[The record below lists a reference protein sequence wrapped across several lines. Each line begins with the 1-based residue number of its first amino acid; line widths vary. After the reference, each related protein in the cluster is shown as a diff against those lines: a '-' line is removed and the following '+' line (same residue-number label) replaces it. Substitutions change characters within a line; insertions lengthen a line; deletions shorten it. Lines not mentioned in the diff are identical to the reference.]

1 MMGQRICVA
10 LLAVLCA
17 GSGVGV
23 SQESKHHENRDREID
38 PRERDLPR
46 MPGGVMLYGSAPD
59 AVWLSTPSGI
69 VKLQPSPGDVRPFEG
84 PGIGPSITS
93 DGTLVASARWK
104 HYRPRKVAI
113 ATYSIAEKKWTEY
126 AEGDF
131 RGPVVISPEGTK
143 LAYEGEP
150 EETNCGYYRARVHVI
165 DRKTLRETVEPIG
178 PCVQPEDIA
187 KRALSFQPSLDL
199 SFSPRGEQLAISDG
213 SIRVWDL
220 ETNTQRKIADGS
232 GTAWSPDGEWIAY
245 FNYMRDKRH
254 THVEIVHPDG
264 TGMKP
269 LVTIPFHQAFFGP
282 PVWSPDSKTLLLNRA
297 HEGDPLDIW
306 LLDLATLK
314 HKTLF
319 KDVWGVHAWAEA
331 K

>member
-1 MMGQRICVA
+1 MGTRICVA
-10 LLAVLCA
+10 LLVVLCA
-17 GSGVGV
+17 WRGVGV

-46 MPGGVMLYGSAPD
+46 MPGSVMLYGGAPD
-59 AVWLSTPSGI
+59 AVWLSTPGGI
-69 VKLQPSPGDVRPFEG
+69 VKLQPSPGDIKPFEG
-84 PGIGPSITS
+84 PGLGPSITR
-93 DGTLVASARWK
+93 DGSVVATARWK

-113 ATYSIAEKKWTEY
+113 ATYSVAEKKWTEY

-131 RGPVVISPEGTK
+131 RAGVAISPDGTK
-143 LAYEGEP
+143 LAYEGET
-150 EETNCGYYRARVHVI
+150 EDTNCGYYRSRVHVI
-165 DRKTLRETVEPIG
+165 DRKTLRETVRPMEP
-178 PCVQPEDIA
+178 CLQPADIA
-187 KRALSFQPSLDL
+187 KRALAFQPRLDL
-199 SFSPRGEQLAISDG
+199 SFSPRGERLAIGDG

-232 GTAWSPDGEWIAY
+232 GPAWSPDGEWIAY
-245 FNYMRDKRH
+245 YNYTREKRH
-254 THVEIVHPDG
+254 ASVEIVHPDG
-264 TGMKP
+264 TGVKT
-269 LVTIPFHQAFFGP
+269 LLTIPFHQAFFGT
-282 PVWSPDSKTLLLNRA
+282 PVWSPDSKRMLLNWA

-319 KDVWGVHAWAEA
+319 KDVWGAGGWAEA